1 MIRMPYETL
10 GILFW
15 AIAESLTHGSN
26 QQVIFYHTNTIKNI
40 ILNKYLISQ
49 NIKLLDLKMW
59 SLKGFFPHFFNVL
72 LRAGGQVCKLSIYKK
87 KIHDVSFQ
95 PVFVNNPICGL
106 LIYIA
111 AFIPSWKI
119 GLATVLGG
127 TIATL
132 GEMVGTG

>member
-1 MIRMPYETL
+1 MFADFAVSNNIAFPKNILLREIIFSKSPFSTMIRMPYETL

-72 LRAGGQVCKLSIYKK
+72 LRAGGQVCKLSTYKK
-87 KIHDVSFQ
+87 KKK
-95 PVFVNNPICGL
+95 N
-106 LIYIA
+106 
-111 AFIPSWKI
+111 
-119 GLATVLGG
+119 T
-127 TIATL
+127 
-132 GEMVGTG
+132 